1 MFKWPLGSDFYIGLI
16 WSKYSEVIRT
26 DMKINKLTD
35 YSIVILTNMV
45 IKDENA
51 MHTAK
56 ELSEFSGIPLPT
68 VTRILKMLS
77 NEGLLESQR
86 GAQ

>member
-1 MFKWPLGSDFYIGLI
+1 
-16 WSKYSEVIRT
+16 
-26 DMKINKLTD
+26 MKINKLTD

-77 NEGLLESQR
+77 NEGEHSRQVQYLLE
-86 GAQ
+86 